1 MEREVV
7 VLDVGV
13 REGGMGRVGRDGLW
27 NIAGGRGVGVC
38 RHGGLALSG
47 EGVEPR
53 EYSGVGGKVWF
64 TKTRRVR

>member
-1 MEREVV
+1 MV

-13 REGGMGRVGRDGLW
+13 REGGMGRVGRGSLR

-38 RHGGLALSG
+38 RYGGLALAG
-47 EGVEPR
+47 EGVEPC

-64 TKTRRVR
+64 TKARRVR